1 MDISTDALIIGGGM
15 AGLVA
20 GTTLAEDGVETL
32 VLQKGQSATAYSSG
46 CVDVIGYLP
55 DAVEPLSS
63 PIEGLTAI
71 SSLYPLHP
79 YGVAGYL
86 TDMGPEE
93 LTNAIIDE
101 VRKTLDWLRAHTKGT
116 MAPLSGDIGKNI
128 FPITVLGT
136 SKPTCLLQETMLP
149 SQEML
154 HEDESVLVFA
164 GIKGYPD
171 FNPGAAAKTYL
182 RDRMMNMSPPK
193 KVVHGMIE
201 VAPFGK
207 SYNISGAEIARH
219 LDHEG
224 AVNQL
229 IGQLRPHIEQFGAT
243 DVALPPVL
251 GVRMAVENK
260 ALIEEQLGVRAFEL
274 LGFPP
279 SIPGLRLQKSL
290 ERVFVKRGGKLLRG
304 HEAISY
310 SADKGLV
317 TSITTRGPSRNLVVT
332 ARVFILAT
340 GKFIG
345 GGLDG
350 DEHGI
355 RETVFGLMTVTS
367 DFFSAERAV
376 PTRSTS
382 RVAISPIGQPLYSS
396 GLSADPHLRPIT
408 TDGTQWA
415 ANLFCA
421 GSILAGYNFATE
433 KSGLGVAATTGHV
446 AAEGASVYLKGG
458 EL

>member
-1 MDISTDALIIGGGM
+1 MEISTDALIIGGGM

-20 GTTLAEDGVETL
+20 GTTLAEAGIKTL
-32 VLQKGQSATAYSSG
+32 ALQKGQSATAYSSG
-46 CVDVIGYLP
+46 CVDVMGYLP

-63 PIEGLTAI
+63 PIDGLTAI

-86 TDMGPEE
+86 MDMGPEE
-93 LTNAIIDE
+93 LTKSIINE
-101 VRKTLDWLRAHTKGT
+101 VRETIDWLKASTKGT
-116 MAPLSGDIGKNI
+116 MAPLSGDISKNV

-136 SKPTCLLQETMLP
+136 TKPTCLVQETMLP
-149 SQEML
+149 SQQME

-171 FNPGAAAKTYL
+171 FNPGAAAKAYL
-182 RDRMMNMSPPK
+182 RNRMMNMSPPK
-193 KVVHGMIE
+193 KVVHGTLEI
-201 VAPFGK
+201 APFGK

-219 LDHEG
+219 LDHEE
-224 AVNQL
+224 AVEQL
-229 IGQLRPHIEQFGAT
+229 IGQLKPHIEQFGAT
-243 DVALPPVL
+243 DVALPPIL
-251 GVRMAVENK
+251 GVHRAAANMTA
-260 ALIEEQLGVRAFEL
+260 IEEQLGVRVFEL

-290 ERVFVKRGGKLLRG
+290 ERLFVNSGGKLLPG
-304 HEAISY
+304 HEAVSY
-310 SADKGLV
+310 SADKELIAG
-317 TSITTRGPSRNLVVT
+317 IMTRGPSRDLGVT
-332 ARVFILAT
+332 ARAFILAT

-345 GGLDG
+345 GGLAG

-355 RETVFGLMTVTS
+355 RETVFDLMTVTS
-367 DFFSAERAV
+367 DFFSAERAA

-382 RVAISPIGQPLYSS
+382 RVAVSPIGQPLYSS

-408 TDGTQWA
+408 TDGTELA
-415 ANLFCA
+415 TNLFCA

-433 KSGLGVAATTGHV
+433 KSGLGVAATTGRV
-446 AAEGASVYLKGG
+446 AAKGALTYLKGG